1 MVKLL
6 LMSISPVSQPINLYS
21 DWKAELSHCVSS
33 IDDLLNQLGL
43 NANNLSATE
52 QAAIDFPI
60 KVPQPFVQL
69 MEYGNPND
77 PLLKQVLPIS
87 SELAIDSNFST
98 DPVDETNYNPVPGI
112 VHKYHNRVLMIISP
126 NCAINCRYCFR
137 RHFPYDENRQSKQ
150 QWLEALDYLK
160 TKPEINEVIYSGGDP
175 LAANDNFLRWLTAAI
190 ESISHIKRL
199 RIHSRLPVVIP
210 ARIDEP
216 LINWLGHTR
225 LKPTFV
231 LHINHANEISTDLSQ
246 GVDRLKQAGISVLNQ
261 SVLLKGINDSSD
273 QLITLSEKLFDA
285 GIMPYYLHMLDPV
298 QGASHFDVS
307 KKHAVEIFHQIQSE
321 LPGFLT
327 PKLVQERAGE
337 NSKTLIL

>member
-1 MVKLL
+1 
-6 LMSISPVSQPINLYS
+6 MSISPVSQPINLYS

-87 SELAIDSNFST
+87 SELAIDSNFSI
-98 DPVDETNYNPVPGI
+98 DPVDESNYNPVPGI

-175 LAANDNFLRWLTAAI
+175 LAANDNFLRWLTAEI

-231 LHINHANEISTDLSQ
+231 LHINHANEISTELSQ

-273 QLITLSEKLFDA
+273 QLIALSEKLFDA

-337 NSKTLIL
+337 TSKTLIL

>member
-1 MVKLL
+1 
-6 LMSISPVSQPINLYS
+6 MSISPVSQPINLYS

-98 DPVDETNYNPVPGI
+98 DPVDESNYNPVPGI

-175 LAANDNFLRWLTAAI
+175 LAANDNFLRWLTAEI

-231 LHINHANEISTDLSQ
+231 LHINHANEISTELSQ

-273 QLITLSEKLFDA
+273 QLIALSEKLFDA

-337 NSKTLIL
+337 TAKTLIL